1 MNREVIVFEREPWWA
16 PELRRQFFGEAIPVR
31 HCVEVPGVAEAV
43 GRNREAVIVASLP
56 GREPEC
62 ADLIRELPHAGTIV
76 VADARTAELEVPL
89 REAGADSFVLAPLS
103 GEELCRRIRRWWS
116 GIGS

>member
-31 HCVEVPGVAEAV
+31 HCVDVAGVAEAV
-43 GRNREAVIVASLP
+43 CRNHEAVIIASLP

-62 ADLIRELPHAGTIV
+62 ADLLREFSQAGTIV
-76 VADARTAELEVPL
+76 VADAQTAELEVPL

-103 GEELCRRIRRWWS
+103 GEELCRWIRRWWA
-116 GIGS
+116 GIGN